1 MPEEDQLPLGTAG
14 VSEETEPLLGLYD
27 IALLTVLIVV
37 AGVYLYFRRR
47 KDADDDVQLSRS
59 FTIAPTIADQG
70 SDDSFIAKMK
80 TSGRGVIAFYGSQTG
95 TAEEFA
101 GRLVK
106 EAARYGLKGM
116 VADPEECE
124 MEELARLSEIPN
136 SLAIFCMATYGEGE
150 PTDNSQAF
158 NDWLKDGG
166 ADLSG
171 MNYVVFGLGNKTYE
185 HYNAMGVFVDKKL
198 SELGATRI
206 FELGLGDDDGSL
218 EEDFI
223 SWKEKFWPAVC
234 EHFGLDTT
242 TQDVSMRQYKLV
254 IPTDVPKDRIFHGEV
269 ARLGAY
275 DNQRGP
281 FDAKN
286 PFLAQVVVNREL
298 HKGGDRSCM
307 HIEMDITGSKI
318 RYETGDHVAVFPTND
333 SENVDKIGK
342 LLSVNLD
349 DIFSLVSIDEDS
361 HRKHPFPCPCSYRTA
376 LLHYLDI
383 TCLPYTHVLK
393 EISDYASDP
402 KEKEMLKLMGSST
415 PEGKALYHDWV
426 HAKCRNIV
434 QILEDLPSLKPPL
447 EHLCELLPRLQ
458 ARYYSISSSPKVSP
472 ECIHITAVLVE
483 YQTPTGRTN
492 KGVATH
498 WLSKKRPD
506 NGVKPVVPI
515 FVRKSQFRLP
525 AQPQTPVI
533 MIGPG
538 TGLAPFRGFIQERN
552 FQREQGKPI
561 GETILYFGCRKR
573 SEDYL
578 YEEEIAG
585 YLENGTLTKAYVAF
599 SRDQPEKVY
608 VTHLLRQNAAEVW
621 NIIGE
626 KNGHIYIC
634 GDARN
639 MARDVHNILKDICV
653 ENGNMSEVDAVKFI
667 KKMEFQ
673 KRYSADVW
681 S

>member
-1 MPEEDQLPLGTAG
+1 MPEEENLTLAAGGDAESEAFLGF
-14 VSEETEPLLGLYD
+14 YD
-27 IALLTVLIVV
+27 ILVLVFV
-37 AGVYLYFRRR
+37 LCAGAYYIFFRKR
-47 KDADDDVQLSRS
+47 KSDDDNIQLSRS
-59 FTIAPTIADQG
+59 FTIAPTLADQG
-70 SDDSFIAKMK
+70 ADDSFIAKMK
-80 TSGRGVIAFYGSQTG
+80 TSGRSVVAFYGSQTG

-106 EAARYGLKGM
+106 EAGRYGLKGM
-116 VADPEECE
+116 VADPEESD
-124 MEELARLSEIPN
+124 MEELSRLSDIPN

-158 NDWLKDGG
+158 NDWLKESN
-166 ADLSG
+166 ADLKG

-185 HYNAMGVFVDKKL
+185 HYNAMGIYVDKRL
-198 SELGATRI
+198 EELGATRI
-206 FELGLGDDDGSL
+206 YELGLGDDDGSL

-223 SWKEKFWPAVC
+223 SWKENFWPKVC

-242 TQDVSMRQYKLV
+242 ATDVNMRQYKLV
-254 IPTDVPKDRIFHGEV
+254 VPTDVPSDRIYRGEV
-269 ARLGAY
+269 ARLGAL

-281 FDAKN
+281 FDVKN
-286 PFLAQVVVNREL
+286 PFLSLVTINREL
-298 HKGGDRSCM
+298 HKAGDRSCM
-307 HIEMDITGSKI
+307 HIELDISGSKI
-318 RYETGDHVAVFPTND
+318 RYETGDHVAVYPTNNPE
-333 SENVDKIGK
+333 SVDKIGK
-342 LLSVNLD
+342 LLDVDLD
-349 DIFSLVSIDEDS
+349 ELFSLVSIDEDS

-376 LLHYLDI
+376 LTHYLDI

-415 PEGKALYHDWV
+415 PEGKTLYQDWV
-426 HAKCRNIV
+426 HHNCRNIV

-458 ARYYSISSSPKVSP
+458 SRYYSISSSPKISP
-472 ECIHITAVLVE
+472 ERIHITAVLVE
-483 YQTPTGRTN
+483 YATPTGRTN
-492 KGVATH
+492 KGVATS

-506 NGVKPVVPI
+506 NGTKPTVPI

-525 AQPQTPVI
+525 AQPQTPII

-552 FQREQGKPI
+552 FQREQGKPV
-561 GETILYFGCRKR
+561 GDTILYFGCRKA

-578 YEEEIAG
+578 YEDEIKE
-585 YLENGTLTKAYVAF
+585 YMDNGTLTNVYLAF
-599 SRDQPEKVY
+599 SRDQKDKVY
-608 VTHLLRQNAAEVW
+608 VSHLLRQNAEEVW
-621 NIIGE
+621 KVVGE
-626 KNGHIYIC
+626 NNGHIYIC

-639 MARDVHNILKDICV
+639 MARDVHNIIKDICM
-653 ENGNMSEVDAVKFI
+653 EHGKMSDGDAVKFI